1 MEEPV
6 KALAETAI
14 EGAQAVVKKCQY
26 EVNKYIAD
34 KGDIS
39 RIDGKSFPIYSGLT
53 GRRVETVSDLR
64 AIFKHADELLPE
76 RVAHDTLRL
85 PYLGDA
91 LNAGM
96 ATLLASELMEAVY
109 PESRMRFQIDD
120 EFVKEIKQLLDEKS
134 VKGLV
139 AVVGPAPSE
148 DRAKELISNLKKK
161 KLFAIFIGVSGESIA
176 LQVKDEIRFAKKSDS
191 FFIHLSDEIF
201 GLVQFVGLL
210 VRLAFIESIIKP
222 GESGELLSFIKKN
235 YFAFQIV
242 LGEITPPK
250 AAFIAGGISFGV
262 HTVGQVYIPQLLP
275 IHSLP

>member
-14 EGAQAVVKKCQY
+14 EGAQAVVKKCQNY
-26 EVNKYIAD
+26 LKEYIAD

-39 RIDGKSFPIYSGLT
+39 RIDGSFPVYSGLT
-53 GRRVETVSDLR
+53 GRKVETVSDLR
-64 AIFKHADELLPE
+64 AVFEHADELLPKTE
-76 RVAHDTLRL
+76 AHDSLWL

-96 ATLLASELMEAVY
+96 ATLLASELIEVVF
-109 PESRMRFQIDD
+109 PENRLRFQIDD
-120 EFVKEIKQLLDEKS
+120 EFVKEIQRLLDEKS

-139 AVVGPAPSE
+139 AVVGPAPSY
-148 DRAKELISNLKKK
+148 DRAKELISILKEK
-161 KLFAIFIGVSGESIA
+161 KLFASFIGVSGESVA
-176 LQVKDEIRFAKKSDS
+176 LQVEDVIKFAGDRDS
-191 FFIHLSDEIF
+191 FFVHLSDEIF
-201 GLVQFVGLL
+201 GLVQFIGLL
-210 VRLAFIESIIKP
+210 VRLAFLESNINP
-222 GESGELLSFIKKN
+222 GEARELLSFIKRN

-250 AAFIAGGISFGV
+250 AAYIAGAISFGV
-262 HTVGQVYIPQLLP
+262 QTVGQVYIPQLLP